1 MKARALES
9 SPGQLFNLRRDP
21 AMRRTRKGRSL
32 IAVDRIR
39 PAASVLSYLLGGIAS
54 VMPLPG
60 SVAAGGSLA
69 GNDIS
74 NSSESCRSSS
84 FLDFCRFASFLAFC
98 SRFALTILSSNE
110 FKWIR

>member
-1 MKARALES
+1 
-9 SPGQLFNLRRDP
+9 
-21 AMRRTRKGRSL
+21 
-32 IAVDRIR
+32 
-39 PAASVLSYLLGGIAS
+39 LLGGIAP

-84 FLDFCRFASFLAFC
+84 FLDFCRFASFLAFLFSLC
-98 SRFALTILSSNE
+98 FNHLVLQRIQMDPLI
-110 FKWIR
+110 